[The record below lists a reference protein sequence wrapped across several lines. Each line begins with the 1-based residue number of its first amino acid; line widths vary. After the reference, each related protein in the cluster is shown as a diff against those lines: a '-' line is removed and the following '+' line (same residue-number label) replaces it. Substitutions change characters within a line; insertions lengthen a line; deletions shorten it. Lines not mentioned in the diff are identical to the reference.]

1 MIVESGARGR
11 LVRNVIE
18 LNGAE
23 GILALAGCAPVIGEN
38 FVRRNAGD
46 ADGPAAGAVVADGAA
61 DGAAGGAEQ
70 QAGGAQTSNGRRA
83 SSSQIRS
90 VPNLNVE
97 GQLYVGGET
106 LKASGVRGLST

>member
-46 ADGPAAGAVVADGAA
+46 ADGPAAGAVVADDAA
-61 DGAAGGAEQ
+61 DGAAGLGGASRGGAE
-70 QAGGAQTSNGRRA
+70 A
-83 SSSQIRS
+83 
-90 VPNLNVE
+90 
-97 GQLYVGGET
+97 
-106 LKASGVRGLST
+106 